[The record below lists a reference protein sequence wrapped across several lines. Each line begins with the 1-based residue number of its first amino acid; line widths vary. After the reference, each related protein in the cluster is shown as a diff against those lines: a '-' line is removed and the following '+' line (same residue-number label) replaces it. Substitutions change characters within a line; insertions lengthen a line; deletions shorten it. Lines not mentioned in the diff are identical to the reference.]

1 MTTDPEA
8 VAALVERIKEHGI
21 YQSDPIFID
30 AIDLIEALVSERDT
44 LVVESYDM
52 TAFYTAAVDELHWA
66 NVSMESGVEEL
77 KEVYARLAA
86 AEKVV
91 EAARGALRIKDLWV
105 PQYADEEHRGEAEAL
120 HSMYQGFLDTLAA
133 HDKEAT
139 G

>member
-1 MTTDPEA
+1 MSNTDPEA

-66 NVSMESGVEEL
+66 NVSMERAHKLTARGVRVEQGEGL
-77 KEVYARLAA
+77 NKERLAWLLSDVADRLPHTDVGRERYVECMGA
-86 AEKVV
+86 A
-91 EAARGALRIKDLWV
+91 AALREGG
-105 PQYADEEHRGEAEAL
+105 PC
-120 HSMYQGFLDTLAA
+120 
-133 HDKEAT
+133 
-139 G
+139 